1 MNPISDNLSGM
12 DQQHHRLGELLKAA
26 CSALKGGADSDEV
39 GGILTRLLGFTRI
52 HFSQEEDLM
61 RRYRYEG
68 LRRHIEAHRMLFDR
82 LAALTGEVFHDFGES
97 TRARL
102 LDFLAQDLHD
112 HIASDRHAWES
123 GQLEKRFAHQRLR
136 DHEAQLRS

>member
-1 MNPISDNLSGM
+1 MNPISDNLGGM
-12 DQQHHRLGELLKAA
+12 DQQHQRLDELLKAA
-26 CSALKGGADSDEV
+26 CSALKVGEDSDEV
-39 GGILTRLLGFTRI
+39 GAILTRLLGFTRI

-68 LRRHIEAHRMLFDR
+68 LRRHMEAHGMLFER

-97 TRARL
+97 TRGRL

-112 HIASDRHAWES
+112 HVTADRHAWES
-123 GQLEKRFAHQRLR
+123 GQLEKRFAYQRLD

>member
-1 MNPISDNLSGM
+1 MNPIADNLGGM
-12 DQQHHRLGELLKAA
+12 DHQHERLGELLKAA
-26 CSALKGGADSDEV
+26 CNALKSGADSDEV
-39 GGILTRLLGFTRI
+39 GGILTRLLGYTRV

-68 LRRHIEAHRMLFDR
+68 LRRHIEAHRKLFER
-82 LAALTGEVFHDFGES
+82 LAALTGEVYHDFGES

-112 HIASDRHAWES
+112 HVTADRHAWES
-123 GQLEKRFAHQRLR
+123 GQLEKRFAYQRLD